1 MKTRVATRVAL
12 VAALLCACSNE
23 RAPRVDFSHQGPPG
37 APVAKFGGDS
47 ISDEE
52 LRVRFLEMSPYARAR
67 YQTVEQ
73 KREYLEGLVR
83 FELLTQ
89 EAVRRGL
96 ANDPEVVEST
106 KKVMV
111 QRLLNAELEKAAQTP
126 VTQQELQA
134 EYDRH
139 RSDYQRPE
147 MVRLSHVF
155 FAAPKTDAKLRASQ
169 LEKAKK
175 ALEQAQALNA
185 ADFGAFGHLA
195 QQLSEEPRTKPLDGD
210 MRFLTRDELS
220 RQYGA
225 EVLAASDELK
235 AVNDVLPRV
244 VETDQGFHVLKLHG
258 RQPAVNQSP
267 ADVKLQLESRIRYD
281 RRSARMEQLVEDLK
295 KKSGYTVDTERLSKV
310 PVDLKAPMQQPA
322 GPSPGFLGPPVSAPP
337 APTVAPSGPAR

>member
-1 MKTRVATRVAL
+1 MRTTVAL
-12 VAALLCACSNE
+12 LAALACACSNE
-23 RAPRVDFSHQGPPG
+23 RAPRVDFSHHGTPG
-37 APVAKFGGDS
+37 APEAKIGGDS

-111 QRLLNAELEKAAQTP
+111 QRLLNAELEKAAQAE
-126 VTQQELQA
+126 VTGAELQA

-139 RSDYQRPE
+139 RTDYVRPE
-147 MVRLSHVF
+147 MVRLSHIF
-155 FAAPKTDAKLRASQ
+155 FAAPKGDAARRAAQ
-169 LEKAKK
+169 LERAKD
-175 ALEQAQALNA
+175 ALKQAQALNA
-185 ADFGAFGHLA
+185 ADFGAFGRLA

-210 MRFLTRDELS
+210 LRFLTRDELAS
-220 RQYGA
+220 QYGP

-244 VETDQGFHVLKLHG
+244 VETEQGLHVLKLRG

-267 ADVKLQLESRIRYD
+267 ADVKLQLEARIRYD
-281 RRSARMEQLVEDLK
+281 RRAARMEQLVEELK
-295 KKSGYTVDTERLSKV
+295 KKAGYQVDAEALAKV
-310 PVDLKAPMQQPA
+310 PVDLKAPMQQPG
-322 GPSPGFLGPPVSAPP
+322 GPSPGFLGPPVSGPP
-337 APTVAPSGPAR
+337 APTVAPPNPKR